1 MLKFGSTRCPPQV
14 SARNTQYKGENE
26 LTLIGARVQEITGA
40 TMPNIHGLHSIRSN
54 DPPSRRSTTRRGDND
69 DDSDDDDED
78 DEDSNRRYVGGIDAR
93 GGGSGLAVLPNP
105 NEYRSSSGGGRAAD
119 AIFGMAESAAS
130 LPSSSNSS
138 GSGGESTSRRTIT
151 MYRSGFTVDN
161 GPYRRLDDVNNTE
174 FLTSLARGRI
184 PRELQL
190 QAAAQRGD
198 DNDDEDDNIPPEVM
212 VGLVDRRSEEYD
224 PNKHGSSGNN
234 AGGGPTPSFT
244 GEGNS
249 LGSGSSSDIASTS
262 GGIIDPSSSDMSSTT
277 VPLPVDETRP
287 VTTIAVRL
295 LDGKRLVVKVNTDVA
310 VIEVARHIGSNSGN
324 DRYVMTSGYP
334 PSVIEDLTQSVESA
348 GLKGAQVVLKK
359 A

>member
-1 MLKFGSTRCPPQV
+1 
-14 SARNTQYKGENE
+14 
-26 LTLIGARVQEITGA
+26 
-40 TMPNIHGLHSIRSN
+40 MPNIHGLHSIRSN
-54 DPPSRRSTTRRGDND
+54 DPTTRRGGDN
-69 DDSDDDDED
+69 DSDDD

-105 NEYRSSSGGGRAAD
+105 NELRSGGGGTGAAD
-119 AIFGMAESAAS
+119 AIFGMAESAS
-130 LPSSSNSS
+130 LSSSNNGN
-138 GSGGESTSRRTIT
+138 GSGGTSRRTIT
-151 MYRSGFTVDN
+151 MYRSGFSVDN

-190 QAAAQRGD
+190 QALQGGD
-198 DNDDEDDNIPPEVM
+198 DNDDDDDNNNIPEVM

-224 PNKHGSSGNN
+224 PNKHENN

-249 LGSGSSSDIASTS
+249 LGSASSTAIASTS
-262 GGIIDPSSSDMSSTT
+262 GGIVDPASSDMSSTT
-277 VPLPVDETRP
+277 APLPIDETRP
-287 VTTIAVRL
+287 VTNIAVRL

-310 VIEVARHIGSNSGN
+310 VIEVARHIGTNSGN